1 MGILLNGYL
10 YRNNSIITFEN
21 IGEGSNCLFCFTN
34 LTSCCRGADTGM
46 GALGNWYFPNESAVD
61 IERVNI
67 YKNRGPSVVRL
78 HKKPSITSPT
88 GIYHCDIPDNASVS
102 QSIFVGVYPMEK
114 GENETCVQIH
124 S

>member
-21 IGEGSNCLFCFTN
+21 IGEGSNSLFCFTN
-34 LTSCCRGADTGM
+34 LSSCCRKYDNGM
-46 GALGNWYFPNESAVD
+46 RALGNWYFPDESALEP
-61 IERVNI
+61 ERANNF

-88 GIYHCDIPDNASVS
+88 GIYRCDIPDDNGVS
-102 QSIFVGVYPMEK
+102 QSIFVGVYPMEQ
-114 GENETCVQIH
+114 GENDTFAH
-124 S
+124 P